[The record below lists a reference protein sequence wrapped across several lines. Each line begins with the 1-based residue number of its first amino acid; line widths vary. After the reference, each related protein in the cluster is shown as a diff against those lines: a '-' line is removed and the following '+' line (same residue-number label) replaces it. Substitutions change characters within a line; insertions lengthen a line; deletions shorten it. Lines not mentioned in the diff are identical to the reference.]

1 MLGDVN
7 CGSVKCFKNSAF
19 ENRNTYAPN
28 VPYVAVWPN
37 NPLSHITT
45 TALFMHHSDGFSHG
59 HSIVRVD
66 GVQILLKVRGSVL
79 WVKTE
84 DFVYLVRPIDTQIL
98 GPTDTQIV

>member
-37 NPLSHITT
+37 NPLSHITA

-59 HSIVRVD
+59 RSIIRVD
-66 GVQILLKVRGSVL
+66 GVQILLEVWGAVMR
-79 WVKTE
+79 VKTKN
-84 DFVYLVRPIDTQIL
+84 FVDLIRPIDIQTL
-98 GPTDTQIV
+98 RPTDTQIV